1 MRKMS
6 MRPGECSR
14 VRRSLCC
21 FGHRHIGTSVF
32 RTDVILCCG
41 HGITPVEEGVRGR
54 ERAWVHWMCSKRCLD
69 SIGAGGWLYH

>member
-32 RTDVILCCG
+32 RTDVILCGTVWWAWYYPCG
-41 HGITPVEEGVRGR
+41 GR
-54 ERAWVHWMCSKRCLD
+54 SERQ
-69 SIGAGGWLYH
+69 GAGLGALDALQTVP